1 MRLVTAEAIQ
11 HEHRHGLSYK
21 RELELFNTV
30 KNNENFFVGRQWEG
44 VRSNGLPTPTFNFLK
59 RTVLYTV
66 ASLTSSSIKMTASSF
81 GAVPDGVSDAVNAE
95 LDAIYETNKL
105 GSLLR
110 EMLRNSA
117 VDGDGCL
124 FVHWD
129 AEAPGHDGTRG
140 AIVTEA
146 VENTRVFFGNTS
158 DRHVESQPYII
169 ISRRALIGEIRQ
181 LASESGVKPEL
192 VQPDTD
198 AELLPKE
205 LRADDSKVTVLLRM
219 WKDTT
224 TKTVWCAECVKGAM
238 VRKPWDTGLT
248 RYPLIWLPWDY
259 VQNSY
264 HGQAMIT
271 GLIPNQIFINKL
283 FAMSML
289 SLMTTAYPK
298 VIYDQSR
305 IAKWDNR
312 VGAAIPVLC
321 GDVNGAARIIDPAH
335 VSPQIAQFIDTALS
349 YSQTLLGATPAAL
362 GDVRPDNTSAIIA
375 LQKASAIPNELT
387 RADLYQAVEDLGR
400 IYIDFMRAC
409 YGERVIADGDGRCLF
424 DFEALAGLE
433 LSLKLDVG
441 ASAYWSEIASMNT
454 LDNLLVR
461 GKISFADYLERV
473 PEGYI
478 PGRRELLEK
487 EMEQQELV

>member
-1 MRLVTAEAIQ
+1 MRAVTAETVY
-11 HEHRHGLSYK
+11 HEHRYGIEYK
-21 RELELFNTV
+21 REQELFNTV

-66 ASLTSSSIKMTASSF
+66 ASLTSSSTKITATSF
-81 GAVPDGVSDAVNAE
+81 GAAAPDASDAVNAE
-95 LDAIYETNKL
+95 LDVIFETNKL
-105 GSLLR
+105 NALLR

-124 FVHWD
+124 FVRWD
-129 AEAPGHDGTRG
+129 PAASGYDGTKG
-140 AIVTEA
+140 AIVTES
-146 VENTRVFFGNTS
+146 VENTRVFFGNVN
-158 DRHVESQPYII
+158 DRRVETQPYVI
-169 ISRRALIGEIRQ
+169 ISRRALIGDARQ
-181 LASESGVKPEL
+181 IARENGINPEL
-192 VQPDTD
+192 VQPDSD

-205 LRADDSKVTVLLRM
+205 LRTDDSKVTVLLRM
-219 WKDTT
+219 WKERS
-224 TKTVWCAECVKGAM
+224 TKTVWCAECVKGTM
-238 VRKPWDTGLT
+238 LRKPWDTGLA
-248 RYPLIWLPWDY
+248 RYPLVWLPWDY

-271 GLIPNQIFINKL
+271 GLIPNQIFVNKL

-298 VIYDQSR
+298 IIYDQSR

-312 VGAAIPVLC
+312 VGAAIPVLG

-400 IYIDFMRAC
+400 IYIDFMRTY
-409 YGERVIADGDGRCLF
+409 YGERYVADGSKKRMF
-424 DFEALAGLE
+424 DFGSLAELD

-461 GKISFADYLERV
+461 GKIDFEDYLERV
-473 PEGYI
+473 PDGYI

-487 EMEQQELV
+487 TKSE